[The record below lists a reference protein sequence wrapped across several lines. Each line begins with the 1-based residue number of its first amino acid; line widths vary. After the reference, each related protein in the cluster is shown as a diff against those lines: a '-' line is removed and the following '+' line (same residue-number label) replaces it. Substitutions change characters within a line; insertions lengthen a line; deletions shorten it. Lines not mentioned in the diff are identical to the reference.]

1 MTKNTE
7 DYDLTMHAKLDR
19 SIPVDGELQSPS
31 TTTIRAR
38 QKLIDDGPPL
48 TGNPPYRL
56 TLWVDRTTPK
66 TFEPRALSKSALGE
80 NR

>member
-1 MTKNTE
+1 MTNKE
-7 DYDLTMHAKLDR
+7 DDDLTMHAKLDR
-19 SIPVDGELQSPS
+19 PILVDLEVQSPS
-31 TTTIRAR
+31 KESIRAR
-38 QKLIDDGPPL
+38 QKLIDDGPPP

-56 TLWVDRTTPK
+56 TLCVDRTTPK